1 MASAAPAVEKA
12 VVFGATSAIAQQA
25 VRLLAIRG
33 AELVLVGRNAARL
46 EAVAADARVRG
57 ARAVATE
64 VADLDDRE
72 RHGPLLD
79 EAFRILRRVDLVLV
93 AQGVLAGSDACEASP
108 ETAERVLVS
117 GLVGPAL
124 LLQEAGLRLA
134 AQGGGALVA
143 LSSVAG
149 DRGRQSNYAYGAAK
163 AGLTA
168 FLSGLRN
175 RLHRRGVRVVTVKP
189 GFVDTPMTAGVEKN
203 ALFVP
208 PAVVARSI
216 LRAVERR
223 RDVVYV
229 PGFWR
234 WIMLA
239 VRSVPEPLFKRLSL

>member
-1 MASAAPAVEKA
+1 MASAGPAVERA
-12 VVFGATSAIAQQA
+12 LVFGATSAIAQQA
-25 VRLLAIRG
+25 IRLLAARG
-33 AELVLVGRNAARL
+33 AKLVLVGRNAARL

-64 VADLDDRE
+64 VADLDDRG

-79 EAFRILRRVDLVLV
+79 EAFRILGRVDLVLV

-134 AQGGGALVA
+134 AQGSGALVA

-216 LRAVERR
+216 LRAVDRR

>member
-1 MASAAPAVEKA
+1 MASAAVERA

-25 VRLLAIRG
+25 IRLLAARG
-33 AELVLVGRNAARL
+33 AELVLVGRNPSRL

-57 ARAVATE
+57 ARAVAAE

-108 ETAERVLVS
+108 ATAERVLVS

-216 LRAVERR
+216 LRAVDRR